1 MINRTLIRLK
11 IVQLMYAYYQNGGKN
26 IETAEKELL
35 FSLSKAYD
43 LYNYLL
49 MLMVAI
55 SRYAL
60 TQVER
65 KEEINRTTH
74 NDEKVNRRFV
84 DNRFVLQLESNLQL
98 EEYKQRQKKTWDNN
112 IDYVKKIYEQI
123 IASDTYKE
131 YMEAESVSYADDREL
146 WRKIYKSIIM
156 KDEELDD
163 VLEEQSL
170 YWNDDRSIVDTFIL
184 KTIKRFEEDKAE
196 HQELVPE
203 YNDDEDREFALRL
216 FRRTILNDEYYRS
229 LISKCVKNWEFNRLA
244 YMDIVIMQIAV
255 AEILSFP
262 LIPVSVTINEY
273 VEIAKWY
280 STPKSGSY
288 VNGIIDAVAKML
300 RKEKKITKE

>member
-65 KEEINRTTH
+65 KEEIVRTTH
-74 NDEKVNRRFV
+74 SDERVSRRFV

-112 IDYVKKIYEQI
+112 LDYVKKIYEMI
-123 IASDTYKE
+123 IASDAYKE
-131 YMEAESVSYADDREL
+131 YMEMETVTYADDREL

-163 VLEEQSL
+163 VLEDQSL
-170 YWNDDRSIVDTFIL
+170 YWNDDRAIVDTFVL
-184 KTIKRFEEDKAE
+184 KTIKRFEEKNAE
-196 HQELVPE
+196 KQELVPE
-203 YNDDEDREFALRL
+203 YKDEEDREFALRL

-229 LISKCVKNWEFNRLA
+229 LIGKCVKNWEFNRLA

-255 AEILSFP
+255 AEVLSFP
-262 LIPVSVTINEY
+262 MIPASVTINEY

-288 VNGIIDAVAKML
+288 VNGIVDAVVKML
-300 RKEKKITKE
+300 RREHKLTKE

>member
-65 KEEINRTTH
+65 KEEIVRATH
-74 NDEKVNRRFV
+74 SDERVSRRFV

-112 IDYVKKIYEQI
+112 LDYVKKIYEAI
-123 IASDTYKE
+123 IASDAYKE
-131 YMEAESVSYADDREL
+131 YMEMETVTYADDREL

-163 VLEEQSL
+163 VLEDQSL
-170 YWNDDRSIVDTFIL
+170 YWNDDRAIVDTFVL
-184 KTIKRFEEDKAE
+184 KTIKRFEEKNAE
-196 HQELVPE
+196 KQELVPE
-203 YNDDEDREFALRL
+203 YKDEEDREFALRL

-255 AEILSFP
+255 AEVLSFP
-262 LIPVSVTINEY
+262 MIPASVTINEY

-288 VNGIIDAVAKML
+288 VNGIVDAVVKML
-300 RKEKKITKE
+300 RREHKLTKE